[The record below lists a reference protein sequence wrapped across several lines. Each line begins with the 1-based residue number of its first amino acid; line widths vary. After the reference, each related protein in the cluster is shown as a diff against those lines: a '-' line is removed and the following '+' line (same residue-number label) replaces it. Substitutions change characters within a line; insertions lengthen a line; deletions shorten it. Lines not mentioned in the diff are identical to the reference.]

1 MQKLK
6 VVHISTYR
14 SGGAGRAAY
23 RIHEALL
30 KNGVDS
36 TFLTVEDLG
45 EDCSKNFSYYNEW
58 AESFFKHPGF
68 VERQKNRIRFRI
80 KKHLN
85 IVVKSRK
92 DKERDRTI
100 KRRE

>member
-1 MQKLK
+1 MAKLK

-36 TFLTVEDLG
+36 SFITIEDLG
-45 EDCSKNFSYYNEW
+45 ENCSKSFSYYNEL
-58 AESFFKHPGF
+58 PGT
-68 VERQKNRIRFRI
+68 
-80 KKHLN
+80 
-85 IVVKSRK
+85 
-92 DKERDRTI
+92 D
-100 KRRE
+100 